1 MEPITFIL
9 NPAAGKGKAERVW
22 ARAMECLE
30 RVGQPYVLVRTSGR
44 GEASVM
50 ASRATTSKVVAVGG
64 DGTIQEVA
72 NGIIGTE
79 KTMGIVPA
87 GSGNDLIK
95 SLGIGRSI
103 DAAVD
108 IILAAEERSIDV
120 GGVRCSAEQDDDVST
135 NHQVGRYFVNG
146 VGVGFDAA
154 VAARTQEIPWLTG
167 PLLYLAAVF
176 QTLGKY
182 QAPEFRVRM
191 DGQAFDSQ
199 NLLFAV
205 GNGRCAGGGFYLT
218 PEALVD
224 DGLLDVCSIRAASV
238 RRILTLMPKAM
249 SGNHG
254 QAHEVNFFRTRSL
267 HLSSPTPFY
276 VHADGEV
283 VGRSVRSVA
292 VSIVPKVLR
301 VLVPGGGIGAGSQRT
316 GAPQ

>member
-1 MEPITFIL
+1 
-9 NPAAGKGKAERVW
+9 
-22 ARAMECLE
+22 
-30 RVGQPYVLVRTSGR
+30 
-44 GEASVM
+44 M
-50 ASRATTSKVVAVGG
+50 ASAATTSAVVAIGG

-72 NGIIGTE
+72 NGIVGTE
-79 KTMGIVPA
+79 KTMGIIPA

-95 SLGIGRSI
+95 SLGIPSSTA
-103 DAAVD
+103 AAVD
-108 IILAAEERSIDV
+108 IILAREERSIDL
-120 GGVRCSAEQDDDVST
+120 GSVRCSADEDNDLSSDRQ
-135 NHQVGRYFVNG
+135 GERYFVNG
-146 VGVGFDAA
+146 IGVGFDAS

-167 PLLYLAAVF
+167 TLLYLAAVF

-182 QAPEFRVRM
+182 QAPVFHVTM
-191 DGQAFDSQ
+191 DGEAFDSQ

-249 SGNHG
+249 SGKHG
-254 QAHEVNFFRTRSL
+254 QAEEVKFFRTKSL
-267 HLSSPTPFY
+267 HLHSSTPFY

-292 VSIVPKVLR
+292 VSIEPKALR
-301 VLVPGGGIGAGSQRT
+301 VL
-316 GAPQ
+316 APVGLAV